1 VKNQNKESANKKI
14 KMQTLIAR
22 NLQFI
27 RCIHKQA
34 TVPESLLKIIKK
46 NHVAKKY
53 SEAMEKFH
61 EKILFNSV
69 IAIQN
74 VRIKKLD
81 RIIGA
86 QERKRARLQQ
96 SKIESLPLVLSQLSD
111 HDLLEPEEKEELK
124 NENLKRYQRVDY
136 PFSRFLEVDKTY
148 ENRIAVSE
156 DLDELRDRKSLK
168 IQNNWLRD
176 YELYDESEEE
186 LAGIYG
192 TPDPDYPV
200 SDVPCHGC
208 GALLH
213 CKE

>member
-1 VKNQNKESANKKI
+1 
-14 KMQTLIAR
+14 MQALIAR
-22 NLQFI
+22 NLQFV

-34 TVPESLLKIIKK
+34 AVPETLLRMIKK

-61 EKILFNSV
+61 KRILFNSV

-86 QERKRARLQQ
+86 QEKKRAKLQN
-96 SKIESLPLVLSQLSD
+96 SKVESLPLVLSQLSD
-111 HDLLEPEEKEELK
+111 HNLLEPDEKEELQM
-124 NENLKRYQRVDY
+124 ENLKRYKRVDY
-136 PFSRFLEVDKTY
+136 PFSRFLEVDKSY

-156 DLDELRDRKSLK
+156 DLDAVRDRKSLE
-168 IQNNWLRD
+168 IHNNWLRD

-186 LAGIYG
+186 LTGMYG
-192 TPDPDYPV
+192 TPDPHYPV